1 MSPNVSPVSQVAALC
16 ERRVRKRS
24 GGSVRTRAG
33 SGVVERAPAAP
44 TMSTSVVSSVERASS
59 RRPPRPCCAWWSAC
73 CPQRDESARAASGRR
88 RWSASLRCRKT
99 PLLQVPRVGGARDG
113 RCGRA
118 QRHKNG

>member
-44 TMSTSVVSSVERASS
+44 TMSTSVVSSVERASTAAAAMLCLVVRMLSAARRERAS
-59 RRPPRPCCAWWSAC
+59 RLWPTPMVSLAALPQNSAA
-73 CPQRDESARAASGRR
+73 PGAARGRR
-88 RWSASLRCRKT
+88 TRRTVREGPA
-99 PLLQVPRVGGARDG
+99 P
-113 RCGRA
+113 
-118 QRHKNG
+118 

>member
-44 TMSTSVVSSVERASS
+44 TMFYVSGVLRGEGVDG
-59 RRPPRPCCAWWSAC
+59 RRGHAVPGAIPRPL
-73 CPQRDESARAASGRR
+73 RR
-88 RWSASLRCRKT
+88 
-99 PLLQVPRVGGARDG
+99 
-113 RCGRA
+113 
-118 QRHKNG
+118 HH